1 MSGKNI
7 INFAVVSRLCL
18 GVYVIECKVEIE
30 IEKKNK
36 KRRKTLRIIA
46 HIMIILYER
55 KSIELDVIFSIRTTG
70 VTNKSIV
77 LIGL

>member
-18 GVYVIECKVEIE
+18 GVYVIECKTE

-36 KRRKTLRIIA
+36 KRRKALRIIA

-55 KSIELDVIFSIRTTG
+55 KNIELNVIFSIRTTG

-77 LIGL
+77 